1 MIEQRKEVIGSYLM
15 EEEALAKIDW
25 LQSEG
30 YQPEEIW
37 IIRDNRGIVEQ
48 FGRGGFSR
56 AHDEREAQLNEYSS
70 INPSSSIVTPKSL
83 FTPENKSVAVTL
95 MEMGIA
101 KEEAYRYEFDVKVG
115 KVLVLAEPISSMKLR
130 QEALT
135 ESRMERYATE
145 ETSLQLEESTEPIVA
160 EKPVVSADET
170 NERMAESSTSIN
182 RPMPDTNIDGSIPL
196 DEQLLSRDPV
206 EMEKDYARE
215 EVTALHDQAS
225 VTNEAPT
232 MGHTRNPDLE
242 LEEKMTREQ
251 QNPTNNGKRYA
262 ENRTE
267 EDVDKALLYEHG
279 QPFPMEKPY
288 EEDVYDQRVV
298 SDGPLGVELEET
310 AGDMSRSQVEKP
322 LFSSTETRDASSRTR
337 TVNSTSAVS
346 RDERLTETEDN
357 GPILFEDTLKEIER
371 DEPLVESYEPTS
383 YETEQPGDIYAPEEE
398 TSVHIDE
405 ETYMQEENIRGT
417 EERDGSLFEEDHSEG
432 PFSDRKKERMT
443 QKRNNLFNDQD
454 DDLFRR

>member
-1 MIEQRKEVIGSYLM
+1 MEQRKEVIGSYLM

-48 FGRGGFSR
+48 FGEGGFSR
-56 AHDEREAQLNEYSS
+56 GHDEKEAQLSEYSS

-83 FTPENKSVAVTL
+83 FTPENKSVAGTL
-95 MEMGIA
+95 MEMGIG

-115 KVLVLAEPISSMKLR
+115 KVLVLAEPVSSMKLR
-130 QEALT
+130 HEALT
-135 ESRMERYATE
+135 ESRMERYATDE
-145 ETSLQLEESTEPIVA
+145 PALHLDESTEPIKA
-160 EKPVVSADET
+160 EKPVVSED
-170 NERMAESSTSIN
+170 ERMAESSTSIN
-182 RPMPDTNIDGSIPL
+182 RPMPDSNIDGSIPL
-196 DEQLLSRDPV
+196 DEQLLSGDPV
-206 EMEKDYARE
+206 EIEKDYARE

-225 VTNEAPT
+225 VTNEVT
-232 MGHTRNPDLE
+232 TVDDMGNPDLE
-242 LEEKMTREQ
+242 LEESLAGEQHTR
-251 QNPTNNGKRYA
+251 TNNGKRYA
-262 ENRTE
+262 ENSSE

-298 SDGPLGVELEET
+298 STGPLGVELEET
-310 AGDMSRSQVEKP
+310 AGDMSRSQSQDEEP
-322 LFSSTETRDASSRTR
+322 LLRSTETRGSSTR
-337 TVNSTSAVS
+337 TDTTSSVNHEES
-346 RDERLTETEDN
+346 LTEDK
-357 GPILFEDTLKEIER
+357 GPILFEDTLNEIER
-371 DEPLVESYEPTS
+371 EEPLVDSYEPTS

-398 TSVHIDE
+398 TSVHIEE
-405 ETYMQEENIRGT
+405 ETYMQEENVRYT
-417 EERDGSLFEEDHSEG
+417 EESDAPLFEEDNSEG

-454 DDLFRR
+454 DDFFKR

>member
-1 MIEQRKEVIGSYLM
+1 MEQRKEVIGSYLM

-48 FGRGGFSR
+48 FGEGGFSR
-56 AHDEREAQLNEYSS
+56 GHDEKEAQLSEYSS
-70 INPSSSIVTPKSL
+70 INPSSSVVTPKSL

-95 MEMGIA
+95 MEMGIG

-115 KVLVLAEPISSMKLR
+115 KVLVLAEPVSSMKLR
-130 QEALT
+130 HEAFT

-145 ETSLQLEESTEPIVA
+145 EPALHLDESSEPIKA
-160 EKPVVSADET
+160 EKPVVSED
-170 NERMAESSTSIN
+170 ERMAESSTSIN
-182 RPMPDTNIDGSIPL
+182 RPMPDSNIDGSIPL
-196 DEQLLSRDPV
+196 DEQLLSGDPV
-206 EMEKDYARE
+206 EIEKDYARE

-225 VTNEAPT
+225 VTNEAT
-232 MGHTRNPDLE
+232 TVDDMGNPDLE
-242 LEEKMTREQ
+242 LEESLAGEQHTR
-251 QNPTNNGKRYA
+251 TNNGKRYA
-262 ENRTE
+262 ENSSE

-298 SDGPLGVELEET
+298 STGPLGVELEET
-310 AGDMSRSQVEKP
+310 AGDMSRSQEEKP
-322 LFSSTETRDASSRTR
+322 LFSSMETRDASIRDD
-337 TVNSTSAVS
+337 STSGLS
-346 RDERLTETEDN
+346 RDERLTQTEDK
-357 GPILFEDTLKEIER
+357 GPILFEDTLKEIKR
-371 DEPLVESYEPTS
+371 DEPVVDSYEPTS

-398 TSVHIDE
+398 TSVHIEE
-405 ETYMQEENIRGT
+405 ETYMQEENVRYT
-417 EERDGSLFEEDHSEG
+417 EESDAPLFEEDNSEG

-454 DDLFRR
+454 DDFFKR

>member
-1 MIEQRKEVIGSYLM
+1 MMEQRKEVIGSYLM

-48 FGRGGFSR
+48 FGESGFSR
-56 AHDEREAQLNEYSS
+56 GHDDREAQLSEYSS

-95 MEMGIA
+95 MEMGIG

-115 KVLVLAEPISSMKLR
+115 KVLVLAEPISSKKLR

-135 ESRMERYATE
+135 ESRRERYATE
-145 ETSLQLEESTEPIVA
+145 ETSLHSEDSTEPIKT
-160 EKPVVSADET
+160 EKPVVSKDE
-170 NERMAESSTSIN
+170 RPAESSTSIN
-182 RPMPDTNIDGSIPL
+182 RPMTDTNIDGSIPL
-196 DEQLLSRDPV
+196 DEQLLSGDPV
-206 EMEKDYARE
+206 ETEKDYARE

-225 VTNEAPT
+225 VTNEAT
-232 MGHTRNPDLE
+232 TVDRTGNPDLE
-242 LEEKMTREQ
+242 LEESLAGEQ
-251 QNPTNNGKRYA
+251 HTPTNNGKRYA
-262 ENRTE
+262 ENRSE

-310 AGDMSRSQVEKP
+310 AGDMSRSQGQDEKP
-322 LFSSTETRDASSRTR
+322 LFSSTETRGTSTR
-337 TVNSTSAVS
+337 TVDSTSSVNH
-346 RDERLTETEDN
+346 EEILTKDK
-357 GPILFEDTLKEIER
+357 GPILFEDTLIEMER
-371 DEPLVESYEPTS
+371 EEPLEDSYEPTS

-398 TSVHIDE
+398 TSVHIEE
-405 ETYMQEENIRGT
+405 ETYMQEENVRYT
-417 EERDGSLFEEDHSEG
+417 EENDAPLFEEDNSEG

>member
-1 MIEQRKEVIGSYLM
+1 MNEQRKEVIGSYLM

-115 KVLVLAEPISSMKLR
+115 KVLVLAETISNVKLR

-135 ESRMERYATE
+135 ETRMERYATE
-145 ETSLQLEESTEPIVA
+145 EPALHLEDSTEA
-160 EKPVVSADET
+160 LNTEKPVVSNDERVT
-170 NERMAESSTSIN
+170 ESSTSIN

-196 DEQLLSRDPV
+196 DEQLLSGDPG
-206 EMEKDYARE
+206 ETEKDYARE

-225 VTNEAPT
+225 VTTEAT
-232 MGHTRNPDLE
+232 TLRHTRNPDLE
-242 LEEKMTREQ
+242 LEEKLAREQ
-251 QNPTNNGKRYA
+251 HTSTNNGKRYA
-262 ENRTE
+262 ENSSE

-310 AGDMSRSQVEKP
+310 AGDMSRSQEEKP
-322 LFSSTETRDASSRTR
+322 LFSSTETRDASTRTR
-337 TVNSTSAVS
+337 TVDYTPSAVN
-346 RDERLTETEDN
+346 RDERLTETEDK
-357 GPILFEDTLKEIER
+357 GPILFEDTLQEIER
-371 DEPLVESYEPTS
+371 DEPLVDSYEPTS

-405 ETYMQEENIRGT
+405 ETYMQEENVRHT
-417 EERDGSLFEEDHSEG
+417 EERDDSLFEEDHSEG

>member
-1 MIEQRKEVIGSYLM
+1 MNEQRKEVIGSYLM
-15 EEEALAKIDW
+15 EEEALSKIDW

-48 FGRGGFSR
+48 FGKGGFSR

-130 QEALT
+130 QKALT

-145 ETSLQLEESTEPIVA
+145 EPSLHLDESTEPTMA
-160 EKPVVSADET
+160 EKPVVSEDK
-170 NERMAESSTSIN
+170 RLAESNTSIN
-182 RPMPDTNIDGSIPL
+182 RPMPDTNLDGSIPL
-196 DEQLLSRDPV
+196 DEQILSGDPV
-206 EMEKDYARE
+206 ETEKDYARE

-225 VTNEAPT
+225 VTTEAT
-232 MGHTRNPDLE
+232 TLNRTGNPDLE
-242 LEEKMTREQ
+242 IEENLAREQ
-251 QNPTNNGKRYA
+251 RNNGKRYA
-262 ENRTE
+262 ENSSE

-279 QPFPMEKPY
+279 QPFPMETPY
-288 EEDVYDQRVV
+288 EEDVYDKRVI

-310 AGDMSRSQVEKP
+310 AGDMSRSQDEKP
-322 LFSSTETRDASSRTR
+322 LFSSKETRDASIKTK

-346 RDERLTETEDN
+346 RDERLTETEDK
-357 GPILFEDTLKEIER
+357 GPILFEDTLQEIER
-371 DEPLVESYEPTS
+371 DEPLVDSYEPTS
-383 YETEQPGDIYAPEEE
+383 HETEQPGDIYAPEEE

-405 ETYMQEENIRGT
+405 ETYMQEENVRHT

-443 QKRNNLFNDQD
+443 QKRNNLFNGEDN
-454 DDLFRR
+454 DLFRR

>member
-1 MIEQRKEVIGSYLM
+1 MMEQRKEVIGSYLM

-48 FGRGGFSR
+48 FGEGGFSR
-56 AHDEREAQLNEYSS
+56 GHDEKEAQLSEYSS
-70 INPSSSIVTPKSL
+70 INPSSSVVTPKSL

-95 MEMGIA
+95 MEMGIG

-115 KVLVLAEPISSMKLR
+115 KVLVLAEPVSSMKLR
-130 QEALT
+130 HEAFT

-145 ETSLQLEESTEPIVA
+145 EPALHLDESSEPIKA
-160 EKPVVSADET
+160 EKPVVSED
-170 NERMAESSTSIN
+170 ERMAESSTSIN
-182 RPMPDTNIDGSIPL
+182 RPMPDSNIDGSIPL
-196 DEQLLSRDPV
+196 DEQLLSGDPV
-206 EMEKDYARE
+206 EIEKDYARE

-225 VTNEAPT
+225 VTNEAT
-232 MGHTRNPDLE
+232 TVDDMGNPDLE
-242 LEEKMTREQ
+242 LEESLAGEQHTR
-251 QNPTNNGKRYA
+251 TNNGKRYA
-262 ENRTE
+262 ENSSE

-298 SDGPLGVELEET
+298 STGPLGVELEET
-310 AGDMSRSQVEKP
+310 AGDMSRSQEEKP
-322 LFSSTETRDASSRTR
+322 LFSSMETRDASIRDD
-337 TVNSTSAVS
+337 STSGLS
-346 RDERLTETEDN
+346 RDERLTQTEDK
-357 GPILFEDTLKEIER
+357 GPILFEDTLKEIKR
-371 DEPLVESYEPTS
+371 DEPVVDSYEPTS

-398 TSVHIDE
+398 TSVHIEE
-405 ETYMQEENIRGT
+405 ETYMQEENVRYT
-417 EERDGSLFEEDHSEG
+417 EESDAPLFEEDNSEG

-454 DDLFRR
+454 DDFFKR

>member
-48 FGRGGFSR
+48 FGERGFSR

-83 FTPENKSVAVTL
+83 FTPENKSVAITL

-145 ETSLQLEESTEPIVA
+145 EPALHLEESTEPTMA
-160 EKPVVSADET
+160 EKPVVSED
-170 NERMAESSTSIN
+170 ERMAESNTSIN

-196 DEQLLSRDPV
+196 DEQILSGDPV
-206 EMEKDYARE
+206 DETEKDYARE

-225 VTNEAPT
+225 VTTEAT
-232 MGHTRNPDLE
+232 TLGHTRNPDLE
-242 LEEKMTREQ
+242 LEENFAREQ
-251 QNPTNNGKRYA
+251 HTSTNNGKRYA
-262 ENRTE
+262 ENSSD

-310 AGDMSRSQVEKP
+310 AGDMSRSQSQTEKP
-322 LFSSTETRDASSRTR
+322 LFSSMETRDDSTR
-337 TVNSTSAVS
+337 TVDSTPVKS
-346 RDERLTETEDN
+346 REERLTEDK
-357 GPILFEDTLKEIER
+357 GPILFEDTLQEIER
-371 DEPLVESYEPTS
+371 DEPLVDSYEPSS

>member
-30 YQPEEIW
+30 YQPEDIW

-48 FGRGGFSR
+48 FSEGGFSR
-56 AHDEREAQLNEYSS
+56 GHDEREAQLSKYSS

-83 FTPENKSVAVTL
+83 FTPENKSVADTL
-95 MEMGIA
+95 MEVGIA

-145 ETSLQLEESTEPIVA
+145 EPSLHLEEENTEPFKA
-160 EKPVVSADET
+160 QKPVVSED
-170 NERMAESSTSIN
+170 ERMTESSTSIN

-196 DEQLLSRDPV
+196 DEQLLSGDPV
-206 EMEKDYARE
+206 ETEKDYARE

-232 MGHTRNPDLE
+232 MERTGNPDLE
-242 LEEKMTREQ
+242 LEESLAGEQHTR
-251 QNPTNNGKRYA
+251 TNNGKRYA
-262 ENRTE
+262 ENRSE

-288 EEDVYDQRVV
+288 EEDVYDKRVV

-310 AGDMSRSQVEKP
+310 AGDMSRSQAEKP
-322 LFSSTETRDASSRTR
+322 LFSATETRGAPTR
-337 TVNSTSAVS
+337 PAASTSPVRREES
-346 RDERLTETEDN
+346 LTEDK
-357 GPILFEDTLKEIER
+357 GPILFEETLNEIEG

-398 TSVHIDE
+398 TSVHIEE
-405 ETYMQEENIRGT
+405 ETYMQEENVRYT
-417 EERDGSLFEEDHSEG
+417 EENDAPLFEEDNSEG

>member
-1 MIEQRKEVIGSYLM
+1 MIEQRKEVIGSYLL

-48 FGRGGFSR
+48 FGNGAFSR
-56 AHDEREAQLNEYSS
+56 GHNEREAQLNEYSS

-83 FTPENKSVAVTL
+83 FTPENKSVAITL

-115 KVLVLAEPISSMKLR
+115 KVLVLAEPISSKKLR

-135 ESRMERYATE
+135 ESRMERYATDESALHFDDDTESLKAE
-145 ETSLQLEESTEPIVA
+145 E
-160 EKPVVSADET
+160 PVVSEDE
-170 NERMAESSTSIN
+170 RIAESSTSIN
-182 RPMPDTNIDGSIPL
+182 RPVPDSNIDGSIPL
-196 DEQLLSRDPV
+196 DEQLLSRDSV
-206 EMEKDYARE
+206 EIEKDYARE

-225 VTNEAPT
+225 VTNEAT
-232 MGHTRNPDLE
+232 TLERGVDSDLAG
-242 LEEKMTREQ
+242 EQ
-251 QNPTNNGKRYA
+251 PATTNNGKRYA
-262 ENRTE
+262 ENSSE

-288 EEDVYDQRVV
+288 EEDVYDKRVV
-298 SDGPLGVELEET
+298 SDGPLGVKLEET
-310 AGDMSRSQVEKP
+310 AGDMSRSQDEKP
-322 LFSSTETRDASSRTR
+322 LFSSRDTGGGYSTRPVDSKTADG
-337 TVNSTSAVS
+337 
-346 RDERLTETEDN
+346 RDEHLTETGDKR
-357 GPILFEDTLKEIER
+357 PFLFEDTLKEIEK
-371 DEPLVESYEPTS
+371 DEPLMDNYDPSHFD
-383 YETEQPGDIYAPEEE
+383 ETEQPGDIYTPEEE

-405 ETYMQEENIRGT
+405 ETYMQEGNVRYNEANEGP
-417 EERDGSLFEEDHSEG
+417 LFEEDSSEG
-432 PFSDRKKERMT
+432 PYSDRKKERMT
-443 QKRNNLFNDQD
+443 QKRNNLFNEGRD

>member
-1 MIEQRKEVIGSYLM
+1 MNEQRKEVIGSYLM

-48 FGRGGFSR
+48 FGEGGFSR
-56 AHDEREAQLNEYSS
+56 GHDEREAQLSEYSS

-83 FTPENKSVAVTL
+83 FTPENKSVAVSL

-115 KVLVLAEPISSMKLR
+115 KVLVLAEPISSVKLR
-130 QEALT
+130 QEATLT

-145 ETSLQLEESTEPIVA
+145 EPSLHLEESTEPIKA
-160 EKPVVSADET
+160 EKPVVSED
-170 NERMAESSTSIN
+170 ERMAESSTSIN

-196 DEQLLSRDPV
+196 DEQILSGDPV
-206 EMEKDYARE
+206 ETEKDHARE

-225 VTNEAPT
+225 VTNEAT
-232 MGHTRNPDLE
+232 TVGRGMDSELDLE
-242 LEEKMTREQ
+242 DGLTGKQHNT
-251 QNPTNNGKRYA
+251 TNNGKRYA
-262 ENRTE
+262 ENRSE

-310 AGDMSRSQVEKP
+310 AGDMSRSQSQDEKP
-322 LFSSTETRDASSRTR
+322 LFSSTETRGASTR
-337 TVNSTSAVS
+337 PAASTSPVRREES
-346 RDERLTETEDN
+346 LPEDK
-357 GPILFEDTLKEIER
+357 GPILFEDTLKEIKR
-371 DEPLVESYEPTS
+371 DEPVVDSYEPTS

-398 TSVHIDE
+398 TSVHIEE
-405 ETYMQEENIRGT
+405 ETYMQEENVRYT
-417 EERDGSLFEEDHSEG
+417 EESDAPLFEEDNSEG

-454 DDLFRR
+454 DDFFKR

>member
-1 MIEQRKEVIGSYLM
+1 MEQRKEVIGSYLM

-48 FGRGGFSR
+48 FGESGFSR
-56 AHDEREAQLNEYSS
+56 GHDDRKAQLSEYSS

-95 MEMGIA
+95 MEMGIG

-115 KVLVLAEPISSMKLR
+115 KVLVLAEPISSKKLR

-135 ESRMERYATE
+135 ESHMERYATE
-145 ETSLQLEESTEPIVA
+145 ETSLHSEDSTEPIKT
-160 EKPVVSADET
+160 EKPVVSKDE
-170 NERMAESSTSIN
+170 RPAESSTSIN

-196 DEQLLSRDPV
+196 DEQLLSGDPV
-206 EMEKDYARE
+206 ETEKDYARE

-225 VTNEAPT
+225 VTNEAT
-232 MGHTRNPDLE
+232 TLNRTGNPDLV
-242 LEEKMTREQ
+242 LEESLAGEKHT
-251 QNPTNNGKRYA
+251 PTNNGKRYA
-262 ENRTE
+262 ENRSE

-298 SDGPLGVELEET
+298 SDGPLSVELEET
-310 AGDMSRSQVEKP
+310 AGDMSRSQGQDEKP
-322 LFSSTETRDASSRTR
+322 LFSSTETRGTSTR
-337 TVNSTSAVS
+337 TVDSTSSVNHEES
-346 RDERLTETEDN
+346 LTKDK
-357 GPILFEDTLKEIER
+357 GPILFEDTLNEMER
-371 DEPLVESYEPTS
+371 DEPLVDSYEPTS

-398 TSVHIDE
+398 TSVHIEE
-405 ETYMQEENIRGT
+405 ETYMQEENVRYT
-417 EERDGSLFEEDHSEG
+417 EENDAPLFEEDNSEG

>member
-1 MIEQRKEVIGSYLM
+1 MEQRKEVIGSYLM

-48 FGRGGFSR
+48 FGEGGFSR
-56 AHDEREAQLNEYSS
+56 GHDEKEAQLSEYSS
-70 INPSSSIVTPKSL
+70 INPSSSVVTPKSL

-95 MEMGIA
+95 MEMGIG

-115 KVLVLAEPISSMKLR
+115 KVLVLAEPVSSMKLR
-130 QEALT
+130 HEAFT

-145 ETSLQLEESTEPIVA
+145 EPALHLDESSEPIKA
-160 EKPVVSADET
+160 EKPVVSED
-170 NERMAESSTSIN
+170 ERMAESSTSIN
-182 RPMPDTNIDGSIPL
+182 RPMPDSNIDGSIPL
-196 DEQLLSRDPV
+196 DEQLLSGDPV
-206 EMEKDYARE
+206 EIEKDYARE

-225 VTNEAPT
+225 VTNEAT
-232 MGHTRNPDLE
+232 TVDDMGNPDLE
-242 LEEKMTREQ
+242 LEESLAGEQHTR
-251 QNPTNNGKRYA
+251 TNNGKRYA
-262 ENRTE
+262 ENSSE

-298 SDGPLGVELEET
+298 STGPLGVELEET
-310 AGDMSRSQVEKP
+310 AGDMSRSQSQDEEP
-322 LFSSTETRDASSRTR
+322 LLRSTETRGSSTR
-337 TVNSTSAVS
+337 TDTTSSVNHEES
-346 RDERLTETEDN
+346 LTEDK
-357 GPILFEDTLKEIER
+357 GPILFEDTLNEIER
-371 DEPLVESYEPTS
+371 EEPLVDSYEPTS
-383 YETEQPGDIYAPEEE
+383 YETEQTGDIYAPEEE
-398 TSVHIDE
+398 TSVHIEE
-405 ETYMQEENIRGT
+405 ETYMQEENVRYT
-417 EERDGSLFEEDHSEG
+417 EESDAPLFEEDNSEG

-454 DDLFRR
+454 DDFFKR

>member
-1 MIEQRKEVIGSYLM
+1 MNEQRKEVIGSYLM

-37 IIRDNRGIVEQ
+37 IIRDNRGIVER
-48 FGRGGFSR
+48 FGDRGFSG
-56 AHDEREAQLNEYSS
+56 ASSEREAQLNEEYSS

-145 ETSLQLEESTEPIVA
+145 ETSLQLEERTEPIVA
-160 EKPVVSADET
+160 EKTVVSEDER
-170 NERMAESSTSIN
+170 NERMPGSSTSIN

-251 QNPTNNGKRYA
+251 QTPTNNGKRFA
-262 ENRTE
+262 ENRSE

-298 SDGPLGVELEET
+298 ADGPLGVELEET
-310 AGDMSRSQVEKP
+310 AGDMSRSQSQGEKP
-322 LFSSTETRDASSRTR
+322 LFSSTAKRDQSTRPVD
-337 TVNSTSAVS
+337 STSSVS
-346 RDERLTETEDN
+346 QEGNLTEDR
-357 GPILFEDTLKEIER
+357 GPILFEDTLNEIEK
-371 DEPLVESYEPTS
+371 DEPLVDSYESTS
-383 YETEQPGDIYAPEEE
+383 YETEQPGDIYTPEEE

-405 ETYMQEENIRGT
+405 ETYMQEEDVRYT
-417 EERDGSLFEEDHSEG
+417 ESNDGPLFEENNAEG

-454 DDLFRR
+454 NDLFKR

>member
-1 MIEQRKEVIGSYLM
+1 MMEQRKEVIGSYLM

-48 FGRGGFSR
+48 FGEGGFSR
-56 AHDEREAQLNEYSS
+56 GHDEKEAQLSEYSS

-83 FTPENKSVAVTL
+83 FTPENKSVAGTL
-95 MEMGIA
+95 MEMGIG

-115 KVLVLAEPISSMKLR
+115 KVLVLAEPVSSMKLR
-130 QEALT
+130 HEALT
-135 ESRMERYATE
+135 ESRMERYATDE
-145 ETSLQLEESTEPIVA
+145 PALHLDESTEPIKA
-160 EKPVVSADET
+160 EKPVVSED
-170 NERMAESSTSIN
+170 ERMAESSTSIN
-182 RPMPDTNIDGSIPL
+182 RPMPDSNIDGSIPL
-196 DEQLLSRDPV
+196 DEQLLSGDPV
-206 EMEKDYARE
+206 EIEKDYARE

-225 VTNEAPT
+225 VTNEVT
-232 MGHTRNPDLE
+232 TVDDMGNPDLE
-242 LEEKMTREQ
+242 LEESLAGEQHTR
-251 QNPTNNGKRYA
+251 TNNGKRYA
-262 ENRTE
+262 ENSSE

-298 SDGPLGVELEET
+298 STGPLGVELEET
-310 AGDMSRSQVEKP
+310 AGDMSRSQSQDEEP
-322 LFSSTETRDASSRTR
+322 LLRSTETRGSSTR
-337 TVNSTSAVS
+337 TDTTSSVNHEES
-346 RDERLTETEDN
+346 LTEDK
-357 GPILFEDTLKEIER
+357 GPILFEDTLNEIER
-371 DEPLVESYEPTS
+371 EEPLVDSYEPTS

-398 TSVHIDE
+398 TSVHIEE
-405 ETYMQEENIRGT
+405 ETYMQEENVRYT
-417 EERDGSLFEEDHSEG
+417 EESDAPLFEEDNSEG

-454 DDLFRR
+454 DDFFKR

>member
-30 YQPEEIW
+30 YQPEDIW

-48 FGRGGFSR
+48 FGEGGFSR
-56 AHDEREAQLNEYSS
+56 GHDEREAQLSEYSS

-130 QEALT
+130 QEALS

-145 ETSLQLEESTEPIVA
+145 ETSLHLKERTEHLKA
-160 EKPVVSADET
+160 EKPVISED
-170 NERMAESSTSIN
+170 ERMAESSTSIN

-196 DEQLLSRDPV
+196 DEQLLSGDPV
-206 EMEKDYARE
+206 ELEKDYARE

-225 VTNEAPT
+225 VTNEATT
-232 MGHTRNPDLE
+232 MDRTGNPDLE
-242 LEEKMTREQ
+242 LEENLAGQ
-251 QNPTNNGKRYA
+251 QHTPTNNGKRYA
-262 ENRTE
+262 ENRSE

-298 SDGPLGVELEET
+298 SDGPLGVEVEET
-310 AGDMSRSQVEKP
+310 AGDMSRSQSQGDKP
-322 LFSSTETRDASSRTR
+322 LFSSSERQGASTTRSVDSK
-337 TVNSTSAVS
+337 SAGH
-346 RDERLTETEDN
+346 EENLTEDR
-357 GPILFEDTLKEIER
+357 GPILFEDTLNEMER
-371 DEPLVESYEPTS
+371 DEPLVDSYEPTS
-383 YETEQPGDIYAPEEE
+383 YETEQPGDIYTPEEE

-405 ETYMQEENIRGT
+405 ETYMQEENVRYT
-417 EERDGSLFEEDHSEG
+417 EENDAPLFEEDNSEG

-454 DDLFRR
+454 DDFFRK